1 MGCLLEVVDGN
12 IFQVL
17 ALEDP
22 VEHTRGP
29 FSVIR
34 GERSVPSVE
43 QVKLYRDDIS
53 LANRLQVMVGVSDG
67 LTIQKLG
74 GLLQGEG
81 KGKAG
86 VAGAGAIGAGDG
98 ARTPRARIR
107 FRRR

>member
-29 FSVIR
+29 LSVIR

-81 KGKAG
+81 KGKG
-86 VAGAGAIGAGDG
+86 
-98 ARTPRARIR
+98 
-107 FRRR
+107 